1 MSDEKTVSLQPDRE
15 RFEAWAKAA
24 GDVSVSEWLAALA
37 DEAAGI
43 GEKSP
48 PITWP
53 VRIPLRTPVDL
64 GSQRITEIEMR
75 RGRLGDIKGMK
86 LASEMPT
93 DHLFLVA
100 SRLSGQP
107 IRVIESLDQDDAGE
121 VMSVAMGF
129 YGSCLGGGRTR

>member
-1 MSDEKTVSLQPDRE
+1 MSDEKTISLQSDRE

-37 DEAAGI
+37 DAAAGI
-43 GEKSP
+43 GEKTST
-48 PITWP
+48 TWP

-86 LASEMPT
+86 LSSEVSIDQLLM
-93 DHLFLVA
+93 LA

-107 IRVIESLDQDDAGE
+107 IRVIETLDQDDAGK
-121 VMSVAMGF
+121 VMDIAMDF
-129 YGSCLGGGRTR
+129 YASCLGAGKTR